1 MRPGSW
7 DKRLI
12 INRFW
17 FYFLQVFFADLPA
30 IQTKFQTAKMSQSVK
45 DVPLEQLE
53 NMTRRL
59 ETIGPRAA
67 QRRVRLKFLEHKVW
81 CLIEYQLQFQQPH
94 NVDYVVHKNKNS
106 FPVLPDCI
114 SASDW
119 DQIAGMDSEIWT
131 RGESTATA
139 RAVSKLCVTKS
150 NLSRIQQGI
159 YWHAASS
166 WRVQARRWCWW
177 VHRFFTAMRDRA
189 FLVSLLLQY
198 VKSYTSM

>member
-1 MRPGSW
+1 
-7 DKRLI
+7 
-12 INRFW
+12 
-17 FYFLQVFFADLPA
+17 
-30 IQTKFQTAKMSQSVK
+30 
-45 DVPLEQLE
+45 
-53 NMTRRL
+53 
-59 ETIGPRAA
+59 
-67 QRRVRLKFLEHKVW
+67 
-81 CLIEYQLQFQQPH
+81 
-94 NVDYVVHKNKNS
+94 
-106 FPVLPDCI
+106 VLPDCI

-177 VHRFFTAMRDRA
+177 VHRF
-189 FLVSLLLQY
+189 SLPWETEPSLCHCYCIMLKVTLPCSWCISTKINQII
-198 VKSYTSM
+198 